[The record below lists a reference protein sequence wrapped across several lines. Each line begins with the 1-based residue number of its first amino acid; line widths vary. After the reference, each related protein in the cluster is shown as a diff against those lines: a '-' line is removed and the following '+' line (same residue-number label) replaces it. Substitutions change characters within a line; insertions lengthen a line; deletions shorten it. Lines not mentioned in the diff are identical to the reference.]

1 MIYFY
6 AHQLVWHKR
15 RIFKLKQ
22 KGVRGSLLNWISN
35 YLGNRDQRVIVGQS
49 YSDVKHVKAGVP
61 EGSVLGPLLFLVYV
75 NDITQNIL
83 SKTRLFADDTSLAYT
98 TSNIDDLQSIINHD
112 LGEIS
117 KWSKQW
123 LVTFNPDKTEVLYF
137 GNCQPPLL
145 EFNNTVLSTT
155 FDHKHLGV
163 TLSDDCKWHTHINN
177 ICSSSSKILGILRK
191 LKFTNKRNTLNQ
203 IYIYFVRPI
212 LEYSSV
218 VWDNCSK
225 YEKDRLE
232 RMQLEAA
239 RIVTG
244 TSRSIS
250 TIQLYNEIGWL
261 TLEDIHDQIG
271 SGVYCLFGGL

>member
-1 MIYFY
+1 M
-6 AHQLVWHKR
+6 
-15 RIFKLKQ
+15 LKQ
-22 KGVRGSLLNWISN
+22 VCLL
-35 YLGNRDQRVIVGQS
+35 
-49 YSDVKHVKAGVP
+49 A
-61 EGSVLGPLLFLVYV
+61 LFLVLFCSLYYTKSIKH
-75 NDITQNIL
+75 NSFICRWYLFSFYDLKYWRSSEYHL
-83 SKTRLFADDTSLAYT
+83 SRSER
-98 TSNIDDLQSIINHD
+98 
-112 LGEIS
+112 EIS

-123 LVTFNPDKTEVLYF
+123 PVTFNPDTTEALYF
-137 GNCQPPLL
+137 VNCQPPLL

-163 TLSDDCKWHTHINN
+163 ALSGDCKWHTHINN
-177 ICSSSSKILGILRK
+177 MCSSSSKSQGTLRK
-191 LKFTNKRNTLNQ
+191 LKFTIKRNTLNQ

-225 YEKDRLE
+225 YEKDPLE

-271 SGVYCLFGGL
+271 SGVYCLFGGLWNAIPRRLYVQSFTTYRMQKGAQRKLQQTPLTSHL